1 MSIILD
7 GKGRGY
13 RAAVTPDQRLR
24 TESVTIDPEDDAI
37 RVGEGWQ
44 ITSTPVN
51 FTSDVTTGILYLKNL
66 GGLDLVL
73 DRAVLLLGSVTG
85 GSGDWTFQT
94 LRNPDDG
101 ITNDL
106 QTNGIAAGISNSN
119 HGSQKLP
126 DAEYFKFQTLGDTF
140 TGGTGVPL
148 PIQQQSNR
156 TVYPFGRRM
165 PLGSSIGFKLTPPP
179 GTTAATAVLV
189 THVYYDQTDA

>member
-7 GKGRGY
+7 GRGRGY

-24 TESVTIDPEDDAI
+24 AEAVIIDPEDDAI

-51 FTSDVTTGILYLKNL
+51 FTDDSMCPMLYLRNN
-66 GGLDLVL
+66 GELDLVL

-94 LRNPDDG
+94 LRNPGDYASDT
-101 ITNDL
+101 ILTNAL
-106 QTNGIAAGISNSN
+106 SGGISNSN

-126 DAEYFKFQTLGDTF
+126 DAEYYKGLPGDTL
-140 TGGTGVPL
+140 TGGTGAPL

-156 TVYPFGRRM
+156 TVYPFGRRL
-165 PLGSSIGFKLTPPP
+165 PLGASIGFKLTPPT

-189 THVYYDQTDA
+189 THVYYDQTDG

>member
-7 GKGRGY
+7 GRGRGY

-24 TESVTIDPEDDAI
+24 AEAVIIDPEDDAI

-51 FTSDVTTGILYLKNL
+51 FTDDSTCPMLYLRNN
-66 GGLDLVL
+66 GELDLVL
-73 DRAVLLLGSVTG
+73 DRAVLLIGSVTG
-85 GSGDWTFQT
+85 GTGDWTFQT
-94 LRNPDDG
+94 LRNPGDYASDT
-101 ITNDL
+101 ILTNAA
-106 QTNGIAAGISNSN
+106 GAGISNSN

-126 DAEYFKFQTLGDTF
+126 DAEYYKGLPGDTL
-140 TGGTGVPL
+140 TGGTGAPL

-165 PLGSSIGFKLTPPP
+165 PLGSSVGFKLTPPP

-189 THVYYDQTDA
+189 THVYYDQTDG

>member
-44 ITSTPVN
+44 IATGPIN
-51 FTSDVTTGILYLKNL
+51 FTSDAASGILYMKNL
-66 GGLDLVL
+66 GSLDLVL

-85 GSGDWTFQT
+85 GAGDWTFQT
-94 LRNPDDG
+94 LRNPDESG
-101 ITNDL
+101 TIITNAVD
-106 QTNGIAAGISNSN
+106 AGISNSN

-126 DAEYFKFQTLGDTF
+126 DAVYFKGVPGDTL
-140 TGGTGVPL
+140 TGGTGAPL
-148 PIQQQSNR
+148 PIQQASNR
-156 TVYPFGRRM
+156 TVYPFGRRL
-165 PLGSSIGFKLTPPP
+165 PLGSSIGFKLTPPS

-189 THVYYDQTDA
+189 THVYYDQTDG

>member
-7 GKGRGY
+7 GRGRGY

-24 TESVTIDPEDDAI
+24 AEAVIIDPEDDAI

-51 FTSDVTTGILYLKNL
+51 FTTDAESAILYMRNN
-66 GGLDLVL
+66 GELDLVL
-73 DRAVLLLGSVTG
+73 DRAVLVLGSVTG

-94 LRNPDDG
+94 LRNPGDYASDT
-101 ITNDL
+101 IL
-106 QTNGIAAGISNSN
+106 TNGLVAGISNSN

-126 DAEYFKFQTLGDTF
+126 DAEYFKGGQAFTL
-140 TGGTGVPL
+140 TGGTGAAL

-156 TVYPFGRRM
+156 TVYPFGRRL
-165 PLGSSIGFKLTPPP
+165 PLGASVGFKLTPPP

-189 THVYYDQTDA
+189 THVYYDQTDG